1 MKMEPIL
8 SATIETAD
16 AANSAEDDYINPEYG
31 LIYCGKCHTPKEAF
45 FPEKHRFNGLEKHP
59 TDCKCAAEE
68 KERREAELREFNH
81 RNHISLLRSETFRDI
96 PAAAWRFDNASVMT
110 SQLAKAREHAE
121 HWDSFKQEGIGCSC
135 SEMSAQESPMRL
147 AASQTL

>member
-16 AANSAEDDYINPEYG
+16 AANSAEDDYINPEDG

-59 TDCKCAAEE
+59 TDCNALPRKRNAARQNYGSSTTEIISVSCAL
-68 KERREAELREFNH
+68 K
-81 RNHISLLRSETFRDI
+81 RSEIFPPLLGVLTM
-96 PAAAWRFDNASVMT
+96 P
-110 SQLAKAREHAE
+110 
-121 HWDSFKQEGIGCSC
+121 
-135 SEMSAQESPMRL
+135 RL
-147 AASQTL
+147 